1 MSYAS
6 IWIDDTQFFY
16 THKKMILGSLALD
29 QQTSETTSSESGG
42 AVTERIVAPE
52 GGLNWNFFKFLI
64 YP

>member
-16 THKKMILGSLALD
+16 TQKKMILGSLALD

-42 AVTERIVAPE
+42 AVTESIVAPE
-52 GGLNWNFFKFLI
+52 GG
-64 YP
+64 